1 MVMESESY
9 ADNSEDSGEDS
20 VSVNI
25 VKCVLQMSIEYP
37 CIKFAATLK
46 TSLASRLFYT
56 YEQTCME
63 RGNEYICQKGMQ

>member
-25 VKCVLQMSIEYP
+25 VNVYCKCQ
-37 CIKFAATLK
+37 
-46 TSLASRLFYT
+46 
-56 YEQTCME
+56 
-63 RGNEYICQKGMQ
+63 